1 MTNIVGGNTGNLSQS
16 GAGKDNV
23 VPGFAQ
29 NSTGLDFFQLI
40 SFATKNQEISS
51 FDGKGSNLT
60 IENSDGIFEGI
71 DLDELRSLINVASN
85 FKDIEKSTPK
95 HNTDLTQNAVLDG
108 SGENNSVSDVI
119 LTSSHLIDYISTLQN
134 IQTDKI
140 ESSKLKLI
148 DEIVNELENYILL
161 NANKSSK
168 GSMEVEVGVNNLSQT
183 TESGQSSIAALTFL
197 QNGQLDEHKE
207 ESSMV
212 EAKGRLGE
220 AIKIISFDKLKNSGL
235 TLDLEKLN
243 KDENSLGEV
252 ENVTKIYLNSEE
264 LNGSETSKTGSAVEV
279 NVKFNPENIDVK
291 LYKLGEEKNL
301 LEKNTIEI
309 PQDLLVVNSDK
320 ENLTLNIEIQKPSL
334 SAIFM
339 NIDSGSLVSDAKTK
353 DLKQVFLRLTDG
365 QSNVEKTSSLNIDSW
380 ILNASISN
388 RDFASI
394 QSSSTSNFDQKGNAL
409 DPKLFSNFQLNYTIP
424 EDTVLSNGKL
434 KKIESNSSNL
444 FQENL
449 LSLEEKD
456 LPSVEFLNNLKEK
469 IKIANDFLVRELA
482 IKSDIVK
489 FLEKS
494 AGSLSIQKAVS
505 SYFEKEFGLKSIF
518 SKKNELFMSTADV
531 LSFRLNKNT
540 STSKSELNK
549 IKFNELTFSDFDD
562 QLITKVNDISRKAS
576 NEAEVKLMSDQF
588 NKITPT
594 QSDPAHIRAEPTN
607 AKPQSVMQSVN
618 TNKFSVLEAQF
629 ASRMAS
635 AVLEQAI
642 NSKESFDLIL
652 EPESFGKIRVNVS
665 LESLQ
670 LELKL
675 SAENTATLAILRASE
690 TVLQSITELNGLKL
704 AEYSVELSNN
714 AQNNSGSKEQK
725 ENSGQND
732 RKTNDQ
738 LEKND
743 DKLEPFIDEGSHSLN
758 LIA

>member
-16 GAGKDNV
+16 GAGKENV
-23 VPGFAQ
+23 VTGFAQ

-40 SFATKNQEISS
+40 SFATENQEFSS
-51 FDGKGSNLT
+51 FDGKGNSLT
-60 IENSDGIFEGI
+60 IENSDDMFEGI
-71 DLDELRSLINVASN
+71 DLNKLQSLINVASN
-85 FKDIEKSTPK
+85 SKDIEKSTPK
-95 HNTDLTQNAVLDG
+95 QDTGLILNAVLDG
-108 SGENNSVSDVI
+108 SGESISTSDVT
-119 LTSSHLIDYISTLQN
+119 LTSSRLIEYISALQN
-134 IQTDKI
+134 IPLDKI
-140 ESSKLKLI
+140 KSSKLKLI

-161 NANKSSK
+161 NTNKSSK
-168 GSMEVEVGVNNLSQT
+168 GSMEVEVGVNNLSQI

-197 QNGQLDEHKE
+197 QNGHLNEHKE
-207 ESSMV
+207 ESSMG

-243 KDENSLGEV
+243 KDENSLGEI

-264 LNGSETSKTGSAVEV
+264 LNGSDTSKTGNFVEI
-279 NVKFNPENIDVK
+279 NVKFNPEKIDIKISK
-291 LYKLGEEKNL
+291 LDEEKSL
-301 LEKNTIEI
+301 LEKSSTEI
-309 PQDLLVVNSDK
+309 QQNLVVSNSDK
-320 ENLTLNIEIQKPSL
+320 ESLALDIEIQKPSL
-334 SAIFM
+334 SAIFL
-339 NIDSGSLVSDAKTK
+339 NIDTGSLMSDAKAK

-365 QSNVEKTSSLNIDSW
+365 QPNVEKTSSLNIDSW
-380 ILNASISN
+380 ISNASVSN

-409 DPKLFSNFQLNYTIP
+409 DPKLFSNSHLNHTTP
-424 EDTVLSNGKL
+424 EDTLLSNGKL
-434 KKIESNSSNL
+434 KIESNSSNL

-469 IKIANDFLVRELA
+469 IKIANDFLVLELA

-635 AVLEQAI
+635 AVLEQAV

-652 EPESFGKIRVNVS
+652 EPESFGKVRVNVS

-670 LELKL
+670 LEVKL

-690 TVLQSITELNGLKL
+690 AVLQSITELNGLKL